1 MAHGNHDPARERGR
15 AEEVAREPGTGAR
28 EALRAELVD
37 VRAALQGLLDE
48 LDRVE
53 QAPDTTVQSAVVT
66 SVVTRT
72 NLLHT
77 RR

>member
-15 AEEVAREPGTGAR
+15 AQEVARERGTAAR

-37 VRAALQGLLDE
+37 VRTALQGLLDE

>member
-1 MAHGNHDPARERGR
+1 MAHGNDDPARERR
-15 AEEVAREPGTGAR
+15 RDDV
-28 EALRAELVD
+28 RAELVD
-37 VRAALQGLLDE
+37 VRQTLQGLLDD

-53 QAPDTTVQSAVVT
+53 QAPDSTVQSAVVT